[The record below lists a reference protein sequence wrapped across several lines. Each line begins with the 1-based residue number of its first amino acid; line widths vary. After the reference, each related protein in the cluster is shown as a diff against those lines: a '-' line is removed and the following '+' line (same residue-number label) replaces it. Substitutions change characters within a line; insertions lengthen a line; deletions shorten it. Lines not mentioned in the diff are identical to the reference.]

1 MTINDYKNT
10 RKPQIIILKVF
21 LPDVTNEIIFCINI
35 RLKILNFEYV
45 LSFTAVVQEEEIK
58 LKSTYRS

>member
-45 LSFTAVVQEEEIK
+45 LSFTAVV
-58 LKSTYRS
+58 